1 MQATTGAGV
10 IMAAVM
16 LEAEQA
22 AKASLTPAQGIDTG
36 SMQRMTH
43 VALPMHD
50 WNAESQPA
58 SAGTPELGG
67 KLVIPGKYRGKLSL
81 ELGCGQAYTVYYHQ
95 LHHPFLRIA
104 FENAMAKF
112 HDRVEGAWRLAFK

>member
-1 MQATTGAGV
+1 MQATTAAGV
-10 IMAAVM
+10 VMASTM
-16 LEAEQA
+16 LEAEQV
-22 AKASLTPAQGIDTG
+22 AKASLTPGHGVDTG

-50 WNAESQPA
+50 WQGEAQKA
-58 SAGTPELGG
+58 SASTPELGG

-81 ELGCGQAYTVYYHQ
+81 ELGCGQDYTVYYHQ

-104 FENAMAKF
+104 FENAMSKF
-112 HDRVEGAWRLAFK
+112 RTRVEGAWRLAFK